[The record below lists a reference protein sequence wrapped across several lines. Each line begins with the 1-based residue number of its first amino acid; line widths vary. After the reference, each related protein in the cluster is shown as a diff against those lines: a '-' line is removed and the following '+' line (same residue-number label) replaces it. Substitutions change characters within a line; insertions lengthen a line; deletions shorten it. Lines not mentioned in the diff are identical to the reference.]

1 MNHQPQRMTCAQAI
15 QIDIVAYL
23 SKAGYQPVKIRNNN
37 YWFLSPLRI
46 EKTPSFLVNR
56 ILNRWYDHGIGKG
69 GNLIDLAILLNNCT
83 IAELLHNLE
92 TNFSFHSPDL
102 NTIPIS
108 CKSSNDAI
116 KIIEVKSL
124 RSPGLLQYLNSRC
137 IPISIAKKYC
147 KEIQFELSDKPYYS
161 IGFLN
166 DKGGYELPNA
176 YCKNSSS
183 PKGITTLKNSS
194 KQVAVFEGFFD
205 FLSFLILFQK
215 EPAVHFDF
223 CILNSLS
230 FFEKSLT
237 SLDNYEAIHLFLNN
251 DTAGQKCSSLASNLS
266 KKYIDESG
274 LYKNYKDLN
283 EWLILMGKL
292 PAQPTFQLP
301 PINISQKESPSSE
314 IKQCFKFLESEG
326 FKLK

>member
-1 MNHQPQRMTCAQAI
+1 MNHQPQRITCAQAI
-15 QIDIVAYL
+15 QIDIVEYL
-23 SKAGYQPVKIRNNN
+23 SKAGYQPTKIRNIDFW
-37 YWFLSPLRI
+37 YLSPLRT
-46 EKTPSFLVNR
+46 EKTPSFKVNR
-56 ILNRWYDHGIGKG
+56 KLNRWYDHGIGQG

-83 IAELLHNLE
+83 ITELLHNLE

-124 RSPGLLQYLNSRC
+124 RSLALLQYLNTRC
-137 IPISIAKKYC
+137 IPLSIAKKYC
-147 KEIQFELSDKPYYS
+147 KEIQFELSGKTYYS

-166 DKGGYELPNA
+166 DTGGYELRNA

-183 PKGITTLKNSS
+183 PKAITTINNCSR
-194 KQVAVFEGFFD
+194 QVAVFEGFFD

-215 EPAVHFDF
+215 KANLHFDF

-230 FFEKSLT
+230 FFQKSLT
-237 SLDNYEAIHLFLNN
+237 FLNNYDTIHLFLDN
-251 DTAGQKCSSLASNLS
+251 DTAGHKYSSLASNLG
-266 KKYIDESG
+266 KKYIDESN

-292 PAQPTFQLP
+292 PVQPTFQLP
-301 PINISQKESPSSE
+301 PYIF
-314 IKQCFKFLESEG
+314 FKRYP
-326 FKLK
+326 LK